1 MNFSEYYIASHNG
14 KSNCVVRSFCKLF
27 EKEYDEVFLELC
39 NLANELNISSFNE
52 IEVFDSY
59 LSKHDIKKFDYGVD
73 VKIRDLELNNG
84 NYVVFCWDKS
94 DFYHMIPIIDKVIYD
109 KSDECLDLYV
119 ISIYKKNEVGE

>member
-1 MNFSEYYIASHNG
+1 MDFSEYYIASHNG

-52 IEVFDSY
+52 IEVFESY
-59 LSKHDIKKFDYGVD
+59 LSKHNIKKIDYGVD

-84 NYVVFCWDKS
+84 NYAVFCWDKI

-109 KSDECLDLYV
+109 KSDECLNLYV
-119 ISIYKKNEVGE
+119 INIYKKIEVGK